1 MVRHAST
8 LMKVR
13 TVPHSEGPFSAY
25 NEAVRKQKNAISRI
39 LDVVQWLD
47 GFLAVRSIGR
57 GNPGVMSACDDSHA
71 RAYGGEPRARS
82 RANLSTWEV
91 DLPRN
96 PNRWNAK
103 AYLQSHIH
111 ISYVL
116 RSHLNLSMNEILNP
130 GRHQK

>member
-25 NEAVRKQKNAISRI
+25 NEAVRKQKNGISRSV
-39 LDVVQWLD
+39 DVVQWLD
-47 GFLAVRSIGR
+47 GFLALRSIGR

-82 RANLSTWEV
+82 RANLFEL
-91 DLPRN
+91 DR
-96 PNRWNAK
+96 
-103 AYLQSHIH
+103 
-111 ISYVL
+111 
-116 RSHLNLSMNEILNP
+116 RSA
-130 GRHQK
+130 QKPEPLEC